1 MTSAPCLTMVQSTLG
16 EGVDDMENLEVF
28 HFEENKRSFEDFALI
43 NGECR
48 WYARDLMKCLGYDDW
63 RAFDNNAVNRAVS
76 ACIAL
81 KLSVQ
86 EHFHQC
92 KRIVN
97 GQEVD
102 DFKLTRFACYLIAM
116 NGDPRKPQVA
126 AAQAYFAT
134 LADTVRRYL
143 EETEN
148 VERVLIR
155 EDISER
161 EKSLSSA
168 AKQAGVQ
175 QYGYFQNAGYRGMY
189 NMNLSQLRQRRGIP
203 TGVTPL
209 DYMGKTELAGN
220 LFRITQTEEKI
231 KNDNIRGQAALEQ
244 VAHVVGKTVRKTMIE
259 LGGTAPEKLPIREDI
274 KEVKKGLKTAAKEF
288 KKRDTRKVLK

>member
-1 MTSAPCLTMVQSTLG
+1 MG
-16 EGVDDMENLEVF
+16 KLEVF
-28 HFEENKRSFEDFALI
+28 HFDDNKESFEDFAQI
-43 NGECR
+43 NGECH
-48 WYARDLMKCLGYDDW
+48 WYATDLMKCLGYDDW
-63 RAFDNNAVNRAVS
+63 RAFDNNAINRAVS
-76 ACIAL
+76 ACLAL

-86 EHFHQC
+86 EHFQQC
-92 KRIVN
+92 KRIV
-97 GQEVD
+97 ESREID
-102 DFKLTRFACYLIAM
+102 DYKLTRFACYLIAM

-155 EDISER
+155 EDISDR

-168 AKQAGVQ
+168 AKQAGVA

-189 NMNLSQLRQRRGIP
+189 NMNLNKLRQRRGIP
-203 TGVTPL
+203 VGVTPL

-231 KNDNIRGQAALEQ
+231 KNDNVHGQAALEN
-244 VAHVVGKTVRKTMIE
+244 VAEVVGRKVRKTMIE
-259 LGGTAPEKLPIREDI
+259 LSGTAPEMLPVSEDI

-288 KKRDTRKVLK
+288 KKRDTRKALK